1 MDTSHT
7 SSVTFLF
14 ADPGDSLLLWEQHPA
29 AMQAAS
35 PRFRAALQQS
45 ITAQGGEVF
54 NISNDTLQAAFY
66 NAPDAVSAALQAQH
80 ALLAG
85 AWELPLRPRLALL
98 TGSSQRQGNEFLGPA
113 PHRAAKLLSVAHGGQ
128 ILLCH
133 ITADL
138 AGGSLPEDIS
148 LVNLGE
154 HRLPDLTHPERLY
167 QLMAPGLPVEFP
179 RSSRSII

>member
-80 ALLAG
+80 ALIG
-85 AWELPLRPRLALL
+85 WRLGVAAAP
-98 TGSSQRQGNEFLGPA
+98 TVGFAHRFLPA
-113 PHRAAKLLSVAHGGQ
+113 PGERIPWPGAAPGSQAVVRRSWW
-128 ILLCH
+128 
-133 ITADL
+133 ADL
-138 AGGSLPEDIS
+138 ALPYHS
-148 LVNLGE
+148 
-154 HRLPDLTHPERLY
+154 
-167 QLMAPGLPVEFP
+167 
-179 RSSRSII
+179 